1 VSVPA
6 AELLAPR
13 LEQRIIPGLDR
24 VTVALDRLGHPE
36 RAFASVLVVGTNGK
50 GATSA
55 LLESILS
62 AHGVRTGLY
71 TSPHLVHIEERIRVD
86 GRCIAPDDLA
96 ALVDALGRFPEL
108 SYFETL
114 TVAALQHFAAS
125 GVQVAVLEAG
135 LGGRWDAVNA
145 VEPVLSLL
153 TNVGTDH
160 QAWLGPTRGHVAAEK
175 AAALR
180 GREAIVGVWDGE
192 VEPVIRAHAEA
203 PLSLASAWAEV
214 TIAVRG
220 PGSGLR
226 NAEPSPGPST
236 SGLTGSVTEQPH
248 EAPLASSGPR
258 EEGWAGPRTPDP
270 GPHVDFDATGVH
282 GRAIL
287 PLLGAHQLA
296 NLQLALAG
304 AAALSR
310 HGAMPA
316 LDGRAVARGI
326 EAVRWPGRL
335 QWVEHEG
342 RRLLLDGAH
351 NREATAALCA
361 ALDTMGLEGRVDLLF
376 SCLQDKPLAAMAA
389 LLAPRVCT
397 VTVVRLDSPRAL
409 PTHELAAAFPG
420 AAEVPDVATALAMLS
435 RERPTLA
442 TGSLYLVGAI
452 LGVTGGIDG

>member
-1 VSVPA
+1 MNASA

-13 LEQRIIPGLDR
+13 LEHRIIPGLDR
-24 VTVALDRLGHPE
+24 VTLALERLGRPE

-50 GATSA
+50 GATA
-55 LLESILS
+55 TLLASILN

-71 TSPHLVHIEERIRVD
+71 TSPHLVRIEERIRVD
-86 GRCIAPDDLA
+86 GHCIAPDDLA

-135 LGGRWDAVNA
+135 LGGRWDAINA
-145 VEPVLSLL
+145 VTPVVSLL

-180 GREAIVGVWDGE
+180 GREAIVGVWDSE

-203 PLSLASAWAEV
+203 PLSLASDWATVE
-214 TIAVRG
+214 TGDRG
-220 PGSGLR
+220 
-226 NAEPSPGPST
+226 
-236 SGLTGSVTEQPH
+236 
-248 EAPLASSGPR
+248 R
-258 EEGWAGPRTPDP
+258 EEYGIEAGIGLDGRVFPGGRGHASYSVPCPLSPVPTPRVAVHV
-270 GPHVDFDATGVH
+270 GPINIEMAF
-282 GRAIL
+282 
-287 PLLGAHQLA
+287 PLLGAHQLRNA
-296 NLQLALAG
+296 ALALAG

-335 QWVEHEG
+335 QWVEHQG

-351 NREATAALCA
+351 NREATAALGA
-361 ALDTMGLEGRVDLLF
+361 ALDEMGLAGRIDLLF

-397 VTVVRLDSPRAL
+397 VTVVRLDSPRAV
-409 PTHELAAAFPG
+409 PAGELAAAFPG
-420 AAEVPDVATALAMLS
+420 AAEASDVATALATLS
-435 RERPTLA
+435 GERPTLA